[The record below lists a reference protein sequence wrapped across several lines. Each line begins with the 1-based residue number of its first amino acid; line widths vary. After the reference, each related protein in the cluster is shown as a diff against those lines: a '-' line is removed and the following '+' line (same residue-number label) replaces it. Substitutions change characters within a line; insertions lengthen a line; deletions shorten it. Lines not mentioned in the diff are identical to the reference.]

1 MSVPWL
7 KSNNSAYTLIEFRPN
22 HSTNSALIE
31 ITEQIRKACDK
42 GPFACGVY
50 LDLKKSFD
58 TWHSKPQHT
67 GTKLEYYGI
76 KGNANYW
83 LRSFLTD
90 RKQYTSVT
98 GKDSKFQEITHGV
111 LQGSVLGHLLFILFI
126 NDFNLSVTS
135 SKVHHFA
142 DDTNLL
148 LINKSLKKVNSL
160 INHDLAL
167 LVQWL
172 RANKKSLK
180 FVSGIFYYFY
190 EINVFLLYFEQRTLK
205 RNLTYCCFF
214 FPLFHEHLFSLGL
227 PCATRLVETS
237 CVEKVTVCV
246 IETMLVTFRLSRSI
260 KHKQKWT
267 EQTKYKPR

>member
-7 KSNNSAYTLIEFRPN
+7 KPNNSAYTLIEFRPN

-42 GPFACGVY
+42 GLFACGVY
-50 LDLKKSFD
+50 LDLKKAFD
-58 TWHSKPQHT
+58 TVNHNILL
-67 GTKLEYYGI
+67 TKLEHYGI

-90 RKQYTSVT
+90 RKQNTSVT
-98 GKDSKFQEITHGV
+98 EKDSNSQEITHGV
-111 LQGSVLGHLLFILFI
+111 PQGSVLGPLLFIIFI
-126 NDFNLSVTS
+126 NDLNLSVTS

-142 DDTNLL
+142 DDTNVL
-148 LINKSLKKVNSL
+148 LINKLLKKINSL

-190 EINVFLLYFEQRTLK
+190 EINVFLRYFEQRTLK

-260 KHKQKWT
+260 KHKQK
-267 EQTKYKPR
+267 

>member
-42 GPFACGVY
+42 GLFACGVY
-50 LDLKKSFD
+50 LDLKKAFD
-58 TWHSKPQHT
+58 TVNYNIILL
-67 GTKLEYYGI
+67 TKLEHYGI
-76 KGNANYW
+76 KENANYW

-90 RKQYTSVT
+90 RKQNTSVT
-98 GKDSKFQEITHGV
+98 EKDSNSQEITHGV
-111 LQGSVLGHLLFILFI
+111 PQGSVLGPLLFIIFI
-126 NDFNLSVTS
+126 NDLNLSVTS

-142 DDTNLL
+142 DDTNVL
-148 LINKSLKKVNSL
+148 LINKLLKKINSL

-260 KHKQKWT
+260 KHKQK
-267 EQTKYKPR
+267 